1 MRHRS
6 KKAAVTGLYLENRF
20 SIVLMA
26 YILFERIHRLCSH
39 EHYFQLFFLEILIP
53 MNSRF
58 RCRPVHILLIL
69 RLGRI
74 RWNSSK
80 CRDVYCIGYHV
91 KFSLISICWYIISVA
106 SYSSRYVV
114 LSFKFYSSLH
124 LSCYCEKKNKL
135 AVHVL
140 VYVRFSLFT
149 LGCLRNGVKST
160 VTLIEVLYTVF
171 DIEVKFLY
179 NS

>member
-124 LSCYCEKKNKL
+124 LSCYCEKKI
-135 AVHVL
+135 
-140 VYVRFSLFT
+140 SWQ
-149 LGCLRNGVKST
+149 
-160 VTLIEVLYTVF
+160 YTC
-171 DIEVKFLY
+171 
-179 NS
+179 